1 MRMHDIIVL
10 KGDEVMQSEPKNGDL
25 VKFRH
30 ENKRLVGILI
40 EVKDNPADLD
50 WRNMHRRPPRRLAR
64 IMCGSDIYTTWLTH
78 VKLCD

>member
-1 MRMHDIIVL
+1 MCDIIVF
-10 KGDEVMQSEPKNGDL
+10 KGVVAMQNEPKNGTL

-30 ENKRLVGILI
+30 ENKSLVGILL

-50 WRNMHRRPPRRLAR
+50 WTNKYKDSPPRRIAR
-64 IMCGSDIYTTWLTH
+64 ILCGNAVYTTWLTH